1 MAQKVAQKTS
11 QKVPQKVVEKPG
23 ERRPPK
29 ALDKPRQRNPGIS
42 YKDAGVSIDEADRAV
57 SSIRTLARKTF
68 TSGVLTD
75 IGSFGG
81 GFLLKGYREP
91 VLVSSADGVG
101 TKLKLAFLTGR
112 HSTIGEDLVNHCVND
127 IAVQG
132 AAPLFFMDYFAVG
145 KLDSRV
151 AAEVISGIA
160 RGCKA
165 NGCALIG
172 GETAEMPGFYAPGE
186 YDLAGFIVGAVERK
200 RLLTG
205 AKIRT
210 GDVLL
215 GLPSSGLHTNGYS
228 LARKLLFDV
237 AGHAPSTRLA
247 DLENS
252 IGDEL
257 LKLHR
262 SYLNPLRALDDAG
275 LLKGAAHITG
285 GGITDNTPRILPPG
299 LGVRIDLGTWPV
311 LPIFE
316 LLRKIGRIPEQDWR
330 RTFNLGIGMIFV
342 VSPRKLAEAGKILD
356 KMKEDWYPIGAVI
369 PARGA
374 RVVYE

>member
-1 MAQKVAQKTS
+1 MVQKTARNAVR
-11 QKVPQKVVEKPG
+11 QK
-23 ERRPPK
+23 R
-29 ALDKPRQRNPGIS
+29 GIG

-57 SSIRTLARKTF
+57 ASIRTMARKTF
-68 TSGVLTD
+68 TSAVLTD

-132 AAPLFFMDYFAVG
+132 AVPLFFMDYFAVG

-151 AAEVISGIA
+151 AADVISGIA

-172 GETAEMPGFYAPGE
+172 GETAEMPGFYSSGE

-205 AKIRT
+205 ANIRP

-215 GLPSSGLHTNGYS
+215 GLPSTGLHTNGYS

-237 AGHAPSTRLA
+237 AGHGPSTRLN
-247 DLENS
+247 DLES
-252 IGDEL
+252 TIADEL

-262 SYLNPLRALDDAG
+262 SYLKPLRALDDAG

-285 GGITDNTPRILPPG
+285 GGITDNTPRILPKG

-342 VSPRKLAEAGKILD
+342 VSSRKLAEAGKILD

-369 PARGA
+369 PARGE
-374 RVVYE
+374 RVIYE